1 MGITLYFPNNN
12 KIKKV
17 LKELSKNISFEQK
30 FKRKKDI
37 YLENEKYLIVISKKF
52 IRVLIFDNKNVK
64 DINDIKRKISNV
76 NIGKE

>member
-30 FKRKKDI
+30 FKHKKDI
-37 YLENEKYLIVISKKF
+37 YLENKKYLIVISKKF

-64 DINDIKRKISNV
+64 DINDIKRKISNI